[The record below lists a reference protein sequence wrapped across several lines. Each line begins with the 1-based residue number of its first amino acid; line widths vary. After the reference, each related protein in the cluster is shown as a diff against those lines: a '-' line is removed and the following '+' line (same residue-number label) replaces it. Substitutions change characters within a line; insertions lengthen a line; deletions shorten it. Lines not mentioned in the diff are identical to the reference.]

1 VTCSASQ
8 RYSVGTSS
16 PGQAFEQRLV
26 SFEEPLGP
34 GREVVIGSDPVDLC
48 AQGFDD
54 QLIDARSPHAG
65 NSVRLVGQFGRESYG
80 RLLRHDVMLSRY
92 RAVSAVW

>member
-1 VTCSASQ
+1 MTCSASQ
-8 RYSVGTSS
+8 RDSAGTSS

-26 SFEEPLGP
+26 SFEEPRGP
-34 GREVVIGSDPVDLC
+34 GREVVIGSDSVDLR
-48 AQGFDD
+48 AQSFDD

-92 RAVSAVW
+92 RPILAVW